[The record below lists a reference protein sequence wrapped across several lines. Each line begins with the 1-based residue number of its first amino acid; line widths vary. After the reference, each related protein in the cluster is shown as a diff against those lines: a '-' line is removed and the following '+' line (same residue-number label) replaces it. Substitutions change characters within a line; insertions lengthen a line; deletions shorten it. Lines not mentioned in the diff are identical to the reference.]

1 MPPLRCTQRWMA
13 RYQGWGSGF
22 YLWEVE
28 WQLHMNSSH
37 LSVYTWAFRGVL
49 WLKLSPG
56 LCNLTWK
63 ARDRG
68 NENKTPPDVL
78 RGDVKILSQD
88 FAPLWLIARMK
99 EADRIKRLETRTKA
113 RNLLGFQI
121 TFFFTK
127 KLCLPV
133 YVGFS
138 SFIQQ
143 VVEIFWIIY
152 VILIKIHI
160 PKKVLNYFL
169 FPLPPKKKITK

>member
-99 EADRIKRLETRTKA
+99 EADRIKRLETRTRA

-121 TFFFTK
+121 TFFFHK
-127 KLCLPV
+127 EV
-133 YVGFS
+133 VS
-138 SFIQQ
+138 SRICR
-143 VVEIFWIIY
+143 
-152 VILIKIHI
+152 
-160 PKKVLNYFL
+160 FL
-169 FPLPPKKKITK
+169 FLYTTGGWDILNNLCHSN